1 MVYRDIKVYKKNLN
15 PASVAA
21 NTTAEQTFTVT
32 GLDASRDVVLNVI
45 KPTNTAGLSVV
56 NARISADDTLAITFG
71 NHTGSGVDAA
81 AEDYL
86 IVVGRCGTDPLVDG
100 DLL

>member
-1 MVYRDIKVYKKNLN
+1 MVYRDIKVYKKTLD

-32 GLDASRDVVLNVI
+32 GLDASRDVVLNVV
-45 KPTNTAGLSVV
+45 KPTNTAGLSIV
-56 NARISADDTLAITFG
+56 NARISADNTLAITFG
-71 NHTGSGVDAA
+71 NHTAGALDPA

-86 IVVGRCGTDPLVDG
+86 IVVGRTGTDPTVDG